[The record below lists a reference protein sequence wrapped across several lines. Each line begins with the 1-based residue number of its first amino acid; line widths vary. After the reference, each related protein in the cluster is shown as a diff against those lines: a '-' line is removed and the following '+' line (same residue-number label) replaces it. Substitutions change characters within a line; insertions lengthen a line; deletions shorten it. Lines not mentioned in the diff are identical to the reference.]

1 MKKKH
6 FSFAL
11 SLMLAI
17 SFLFSCVNGIN
28 TQASSEFQS
37 LNPVIEV
44 GDKIY
49 VQHGQVSEN
58 QLIPD
63 VYELQKSGTGMTTIY
78 EVILPEF
85 TANKAW
91 TITGEYMDNV
101 VTRDSGELVLHSATA
116 PDKYI
121 PVQAGEE
128 YFLRTYGVGYVKT
141 ADGVVYYYTPVLFL
155 DDNNQVIDY
164 ALKDMHS
171 DSKDGV
177 TVTVPAGA
185 TRMHLTMYGNQSFTI
200 QKVLNVTDEEF
211 DALVIDKEA
220 LVDEVNAKYE
230 EYKKD
235 PTLYKRLDKAYI
247 TFVNDDTRW
256 QMDQYADLFID
267 KNIPLVLAT
276 VPEALIENNSDQTET
291 RLEVVRCVVNAGGEV
306 IAHNGEPL
314 TQEGFSDY
322 GTMYSFFVRTK
333 QLFNYYGFVELV
345 QMALWPTTL
354 T

>member
-1 MKKKH
+1 MNE
-6 FSFAL
+6 
-11 SLMLAI
+11 I
-17 SFLFSCVNGIN
+17 
-28 TQASSEFQS
+28 
-37 LNPVIEV
+37 
-44 GDKIY
+44 
-49 VQHGQVSEN
+49 
-58 QLIPD
+58 
-63 VYELQKSGTGMTTIY
+63 
-78 EVILPEF
+78 
-85 TANKAW
+85 
-91 TITGEYMDNV
+91 
-101 VTRDSGELVLHSATA
+101 
-116 PDKYI
+116 
-121 PVQAGEE
+121 
-128 YFLRTYGVGYVKT
+128 
-141 ADGVVYYYTPVLFL
+141 
-155 DDNNQVIDY
+155 
-164 ALKDMHS
+164 
-171 DSKDGV
+171 
-177 TVTVPAGA
+177 
-185 TRMHLTMYGNQSFTI
+185 
-200 QKVLNVTDEEF
+200 
-211 DALVIDKEA
+211 
-220 LVDEVNAKYE
+220 NAKYE